1 MTDTS
6 TPPRAR
12 FAPSPTGYF
21 HVGSARAALFNWLFV
36 RRLGGTFI
44 LRIEDTDEARNRPE
58 WTDGIIS
65 ALDWLG
71 MAPDEGPFF
80 QSAAEE
86 THAAAIEALWDSG
99 ALYACGCTR
108 EEIDERTK
116 QRAAAG
122 DPTPGYDGNCRD
134 LGLPRGDGRALRFR
148 TPDEGVVQVHDLV
161 RGEVEFPQRAL
172 EDFICVK
179 GNGKPLFVLANAVD
193 DRTMAITHVIR
204 GEDQLPTTPR
214 QIMLWGALNT
224 AEARHLDLPTYAH
237 LPLLVNERG
246 KKLSKRR
253 DPVAVEMYREQGYL
267 PAAFRNYLAL
277 LGWSPGDEEIAPIE
291 TIIERFRLE
300 DVQRSPAFFDI
311 KKLSHINGVY
321 IRALPVGEFVEAVRP
336 WVDPVPAEWA
346 PGGWRDPDTGAPATD
361 PPPWPPERFDAATFA
376 ALAEVTQERVSVL
389 GEVPELVDFLFLNG
403 APVDE
408 DSWQKAIAGDDMAP
422 RILSDAL
429 AAYEACPWDKDSLHE
444 ATLAIAESV
453 GRKLGKA
460 QAPIRV
466 AVMGRTRGLP
476 LFDSLAVLGREETRR
491 RLAAALSRLA
501 PSG

>member
-1 MTDTS
+1 MSGTT

-36 RRLGGTFI
+36 RQHGGTFI
-44 LRIEDTDEARNRPE
+44 LRIEDTDELRNRPE
-58 WTDGIIS
+58 WTDGIIA

-71 MAPDEGPFF
+71 MTPDEGPYF
-80 QSAAEE
+80 QSAQEE
-86 THAAAIEALWDSG
+86 THAAAIDALWASG

-108 EEIDERTK
+108 EEIDARTK
-116 QRAAAG
+116 ARAAAG
-122 DPTPGYDGNCRD
+122 DPTPAYDGHCRD

-148 TPDEGVVQVHDLV
+148 TPDEGVVRVDDLV
-161 RGEVEFPQRAL
+161 RGEVEFPLRAL

-193 DRTMAITHVIR
+193 DRTMVISHVIR

-214 QIMLWGALNT
+214 QILLWDALNA
-224 AEARHLDLPTYAH
+224 AEGAGLALPAYAH
-237 LPLLVNERG
+237 LPLLVNEAG

-267 PAAFRNYLAL
+267 PEAFRNYLAL
-277 LGWSPGDEEIAPIE
+277 LGWSPGEEEIVPLE
-291 TIIERFRLE
+291 VLLERFRLE

-311 KKLSHINGVY
+311 KKLAHIDGVY
-321 IRALPVGEFVEAVRP
+321 IRALTVDEFVVASRP
-336 WVDPVPAEWA
+336 WVEPVPGEWG
-346 PGGWRDPDTGAPATD
+346 PGRWRDPDTGAPATE
-361 PPPWPPERFDAATFA
+361 PPPWDPARFDPAVFA
-376 ALAEVTQERVSVL
+376 ALAAVTQERVTVL
-389 GEVPELVDFLFLNG
+389 GEVPELVDFLFLPD
-403 APVDE
+403 APDDP
-408 DSWQKAIAGDDMAP
+408 DSWQKAVAGDELAP
-422 RILSDAL
+422 RILADAL
-429 AAYEACPWDKDSLHE
+429 SAYETCPWDAASLHE
-444 ATLAIAESV
+444 VTLALAESA

-476 LFDSLAVLGREETRR
+476 LFDSLAVLGRDETCRR
-491 RLAAALSRLA
+491 IAAALARLEPA
-501 PSG
+501 